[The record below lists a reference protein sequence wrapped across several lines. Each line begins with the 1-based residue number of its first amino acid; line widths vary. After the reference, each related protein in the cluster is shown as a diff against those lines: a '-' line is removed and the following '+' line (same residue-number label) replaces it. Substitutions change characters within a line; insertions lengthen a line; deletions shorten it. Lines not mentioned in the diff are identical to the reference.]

1 VLAIDGGG
9 RDQGVY
15 PRGVRRGENAVKE
28 NKKVKEVKEKPWL
41 LAELSKKPEEE
52 RKTEAE
58 KETGDDR
65 EVEGGVFAAVDD
77 VAGEAAEAQ
86 RKFSAKVKKSADKDG
101 ESAENEEGAAE
112 FAKRVHAGILPE
124 PAKRI
129 FPPRTSV
136 S

>member
-15 PRGVRRGENAVKE
+15 PRGARHRENEV
-28 NKKVKEVKEKPWL
+28 KKVRELKEVKEKTRL
-41 LAELSKKPEEE
+41 LAGLPKKPEEE

-58 KETGDDR
+58 KEAGDDR

-86 RKFSAKVKKSADKDG
+86 REFSAEVKHSTDKD
-101 ESAENEEGAAE
+101 EEAAENEEGAAE
-112 FAKRVHAGILPE
+112 FAKRVHPGILPE
-124 PAKRI
+124 TADEDIPA
-129 FPPRTSV
+129 
-136 S
+136 